1 MAKQL
6 KEEELKNIQALNQK
20 FVNTKVAIA
29 DAEVNK
35 KNLILALETIQQEFA
50 DMEKELIKSYGEN
63 SVIDLRTGEVRDK
76 EEKVEE
82 KVKILEEKLQII

>member
-29 DAEVNK
+29 YAEVNK
-35 KNLILALETIQQEFA
+35 KNLIAALETIQQEFA

-63 SVIDLRTGEVRDK
+63 SVIDLRTGEVKEK
-76 EEKVEE
+76 EETVEE
-82 KVKILEEKLQII
+82 VKEK

>member
-6 KEEELKNIQALNQK
+6 KEEELKNIQSLNQK

-35 KNLILALETIQQEFA
+35 KNLIAALETIQQEFA

-63 SVIDLRTGEVRDK
+63 SVIDLRTGEVKEK

-82 KVKILEEKLQII
+82 VKEK

>member
-6 KEEELKNIQALNQK
+6 KDEELKNIQALNQK
-20 FVNTKVAIA
+20 FVNTRVAIA

-35 KNLILALETIQQEFA
+35 KNLMAALETIQQEFA

-63 SVIDLRTGEVRDK
+63 SVIDLRTGEVREK

-82 KVKILEEKLQII
+82 VKEK

>member
-35 KNLILALETIQQEFA
+35 KNLIAALETIQQEFA

-63 SVIDLRTGEVRDK
+63 SVIDLRTGEVKEK
-76 EEKVEE
+76 EETVEE
-82 KVKILEEKLQII
+82 VKEK

>member
-6 KEEELKNIQALNQK
+6 KEEELKNIQTLNQK

-35 KNLILALETIQQEFA
+35 KNLIAALETIQQEFA

-63 SVIDLRTGEVRDK
+63 SVIDLRTGEVREK
-76 EEKVEE
+76 EETVEE
-82 KVKILEEKLQII
+82 VKEK

>member
-35 KNLILALETIQQEFA
+35 KNLIAALATIQQEFA

-63 SVIDLRTGEVRDK
+63 SVIDLRTGEVREK
-76 EEKVEE
+76 EETVEE
-82 KVKILEEKLQII
+82 VKEK

>member
-6 KEEELKNIQALNQK
+6 KDEELKNIQALNQK

-35 KNLILALETIQQEFA
+35 KNLIAALETIQQEFA

-63 SVIDLRTGEVRDK
+63 SVIDLRTGEVREK

-82 KVKILEEKLQII
+82 VKEK

>member
-6 KEEELKNIQALNQK
+6 KEEELKNIQTLNQK

-35 KNLILALETIQQEFA
+35 KNLIAALETIQQEFA

-82 KVKILEEKLQII
+82 VKEK

>member
-35 KNLILALETIQQEFA
+35 KNLIAALETIQQEFA

-82 KVKILEEKLQII
+82 KVEEVKEK

>member
-35 KNLILALETIQQEFA
+35 KNLIAALETIQQEFA

-63 SVIDLRTGEVRDK
+63 SVIDLRTGEVREK
-76 EEKVEE
+76 EETVEE
-82 KVKILEEKLQII
+82 VKEK

>member
-63 SVIDLRTGEVRDK
+63 SVIDLRTGEVREK
-76 EEKVEE
+76 EETVEE
-82 KVKILEEKLQII
+82 VIEK

>member
-63 SVIDLRTGEVRDK
+63 SVIDLRTGEVREK
-76 EEKVEE
+76 EETVEE
-82 KVKILEEKLQII
+82 VKEK

>member
-35 KNLILALETIQQEFA
+35 KNLIAALETIQKEFA

-63 SVIDLRTGEVRDK
+63 SVIDLRTGEVKEK

-82 KVKILEEKLQII
+82 VKEK